1 MMNQAGKA
9 KAIRPPAASLA
20 PLLGLLTMLA
30 LLLTPLKGAEAD
42 NLSRFFGSYVG
53 KAKVE
58 NLKDSTEQE
67 RDLDIVVSPYRQD
80 GLKVEWVTVGLVDGR
95 RDVPGVKRWSQTA
108 LFRPADDADF
118 MVEVSENNLFKE
130 RSDVQVVEGDP
141 VRWTRIEDN
150 ILHACAFVV
159 LDDGRYELQV
169 YQRILTETGMDILFE
184 RIVDG
189 QVIRRVTGSTVRTT

>member
-9 KAIRPPAASLA
+9 IRPPTASLA